1 MMDADNNQDINQH
14 DEEGSCTSENEIDV
28 SQPLTPARRLSNVE
42 IKKNTQNNQGSF
54 VWNHFRRD
62 TNFKDNKKAACNYCN
77 KTYVCTGSSTTNLS
91 KHLRNVHSIQQGVQ
105 PTANIIEMLKAPK
118 VYIFI
123 LFFVFQYTNI
133 SFYLLY
139 LYLLFSGH
147 TIMMK

>member
-54 VWNHFRRD
+54 VWNHFKRD
-62 TNFKDNKKAACNYCN
+62 TKFKDNKKAACNYCN
-77 KTYVCTGSSTTNLS
+77 KIYVCTGSSTTNLS

-105 PTANIIEMLKAPK
+105 PIANIIEMLKAPK

-123 LFFVFQYTNI
+123 LFFVFSI
-133 SFYLLY
+133 LI
-139 LYLLFSGH
+139 YLLF
-147 TIMMK
+147 TIFVFII

>member
-105 PTANIIEMLKAPK
+105 PIANIIEMLKALK

-123 LFFVFQYTNI
+123 LFFVFSI
-133 SFYLLY
+133 LI
-139 LYLLFSGH
+139 YLLF
-147 TIMMK
+147 TIFVFII